1 MSPMR
6 LIILAVA
13 LVAAVL
19 AAFLVRNLASQ
30 PAPVEVQSQTVEK
43 IVEVEVSQQKVLVAK
58 TDLRVGTLLTPDEFK
73 WANWPDSTIN
83 PAYYTQ
89 EIAPDAMEIL
99 TGSVVRSAMYADEPV
114 MPQKIVQKGETGFMA
129 ALLSPGKRAMTI
141 EISPESASAGFILPD
156 DRVDIIL
163 TEMIE
168 TEGQGRNTQTQL
180 ITSTLMEN
188 ARVIAI
194 DQTFGDVDGIPTL
207 TGSTATMEVTQD
219 QAELLA
225 NSARSGSL
233 SLTLRSAADAGFND
247 GEALA
252 NRELLKDIESGGR
265 KVMIYRSNKVEAG
278 GS

>member
-6 LIILAVA
+6 LIVLAVA
-13 LVAAVL
+13 LVAAVV
-19 AAFLVRNLASQ
+19 AAFLVRNLAQ
-30 PAPVEVQSQTVEK
+30 PTVVDGPTQTVERV
-43 IVEVEVSQQKVLVAK
+43 VEVEVAQQKVLVAK
-58 TDLRVGTLLTPDEFK
+58 TDLRVGTLLTPENFR
-73 WANWPDSTIN
+73 WANWPDTTLN

-89 EIAPDAMEIL
+89 AIAPDAMEIL

-114 MPQKIVQKGETGFMA
+114 MPQKIVQKGDTGFMA
-129 ALLSPGKRAMTI
+129 ALLSQGKRAMTV

-163 TEMIE
+163 SQMIE
-168 TEGQGRNTQTQL
+168 FSGDEELPAVMVTKTIL
-180 ITSTLMEN
+180 EN
-188 ARVIAI
+188 ARVLAI

-207 TGSTATMEVTQD
+207 TGSTATMELDQS

-225 NSARSGSL
+225 RSARVGTL

-252 NRELLKDIESGGR
+252 NVVALEEVDSGGR
-265 KVMIYRSNKVEAG
+265 KVMIYRSNKVETG

>member
-13 LVAAVL
+13 AIAAVL
-19 AAFLVRNLASQ
+19 AALLVRNLANQ
-30 PAPVEVQSQTVEK
+30 PEVVSAPTETVEK
-43 IVEVEVSQQKVLVAK
+43 IVEVEVAEQKVLVAK

-73 WANWPDSTIN
+73 WANWPESTIN
-83 PAYYTQ
+83 PAYYTE

-156 DRVDIIL
+156 DRVDVIL
-163 TEMIE
+163 TQLVEFVGE
-168 TEGQGRNTQTQL
+168 DLPPQL
-180 ITSTLMEN
+180 ITKTIMEN

-207 TGSTATMEVTQD
+207 TGSTATMEVTQV

-225 NSARSGSL
+225 NAARGGTL
-233 SLTLRSAADAGFND
+233 SLTLRSAADAGFNE

-252 NRELLKDIESGGR
+252 NDLAISDIESGGR
-265 KVMIYRSNKVEAG
+265 SVIIYRSTKAQAG

>member
-19 AAFLVRNLASQ
+19 AAFLVRNLAGQ
-30 PAPVEVQSQTVEK
+30 TTIVQTPAETVEK

-73 WANWPDSTIN
+73 WANWPDTTIN

-163 TEMIE
+163 TQMVEF
-168 TEGQGRNTQTQL
+168 EGDRDAQSQL
-180 ITSTLMEN
+180 ITSTIMEN

-207 TGSTATMEVTQD
+207 TGSTATMEVTQI

-225 NSARSGSL
+225 NAARSGAL
-233 SLTLRSAADAGFND
+233 SLTLRSAADAGYNE

-252 NRELLKDIESGGR
+252 NRLLLNDIESGGR

>member
-6 LIILAVA
+6 LIVLAVA
-13 LVAAVL
+13 LVAAVV
-19 AAFLVRNLASQ
+19 AAFLVRNLAQ
-30 PAPVEVQSQTVEK
+30 PTVVDGPTQTVERV
-43 IVEVEVSQQKVLVAK
+43 VEVEVALQKVLVAK
-58 TDLRVGTLLTPDEFK
+58 TDLRVGTLLTPENFR
-73 WANWPDSTIN
+73 WANWPDTTLN

-114 MPQKIVQKGETGFMA
+114 MPQKIVQKGDTGFMA
-129 ALLSPGKRAMTI
+129 ALLRQGKRAMTV

-163 TEMIE
+163 SQMIE
-168 TEGQGRNTQTQL
+168 FSGDEDLPAVMVTKTIL
-180 ITSTLMEN
+180 EN
-188 ARVIAI
+188 ARILAI

-207 TGSTATMEVTQD
+207 TGSTATMELDQS

-225 NSARSGSL
+225 RSARVGTL

-252 NRELLKDIESGGR
+252 NVVALDEVDSGGR
-265 KVMIYRSNKVEAG
+265 KVMIYRSGKVAAG